1 MFECELA
8 VTGLNKACNNVVFAL
23 KGTYMLIITEVV
35 VMLII
40 MIMLIIMMITVLIKI
55 VH

>member
-8 VTGLNKACNNVVFAL
+8 VTGLNKAYNNVDFAL

-40 MIMLIIMMITVLIKI
+40 MIMLIMMITVLIKI